1 VVVINS
7 QSVLPDSPFVAVVD
21 GYDQSLL
28 PILDQAAAIVASNAG
43 WTSDIAVYALSRKIP
58 AVVGVQDATQKLKSG
73 QIVTV
78 DPVRGVIYLGK
89 TQV

>member
-1 VVVINS
+1 
-7 QSVLPDSPFVAVVD
+7 VAVVD
-21 GYDQSLL
+21 GYDQSWL
-28 PILDQAAAIVASNAG
+28 PILDQAAAIVASTPG

-58 AVVGVQDATQKLKSG
+58 AVVGVVDATRKLKDG